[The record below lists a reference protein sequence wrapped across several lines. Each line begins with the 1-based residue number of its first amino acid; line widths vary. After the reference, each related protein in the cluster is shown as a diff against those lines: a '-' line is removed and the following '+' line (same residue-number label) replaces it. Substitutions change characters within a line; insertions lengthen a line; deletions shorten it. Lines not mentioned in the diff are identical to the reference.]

1 MGFIQSIN
9 HWNAHASF
17 PDKGKRIIVEP
28 IEVPRPQ
35 ETPQETPAEPVKTPE
50 PEKVP
55 A

>member
-1 MGFIQSIN
+1 MDSTRQWPPG
-9 HWNAHASF
+9 ATF

-35 ETPQETPAEPVKTPE
+35 ETPQETPAPVKTPE